1 MSEISLLSVEEL
13 IEKLNSLNKN
23 SIPRWGKMNSSQ
35 MVKHCSKSIDL
46 YLGKITIPFWYKYF
60 GVTLGK
66 LFLIYISK
74 LSPLKT
80 PRNLKTMVKSLK
92 ISDKNLDLDYE
103 KDVLIQKLNNLIDVQ
118 GKIDHPIYGKM
129 ESEKIK
135 FLIIHHTTHH
145 FNQFD
150 LIN

>member
-35 MVKHCSKSIDL
+35 MVKHCSKTIDL

-60 GVTLGK
+60 GVTIGK

>member
-35 MVKHCSKSIDL
+35 MVKHCSKTIDL

-60 GVTLGK
+60 GVTIGK

-103 KDVLIQKLNNLIDVQ
+103 KDVLIQKLNNLI
-118 GKIDHPIYGKM
+118 GIEGEIDHPIYGKM

-150 LIN
+150 LIK